1 MPGASP
7 VHDALIRLIP
17 RLRRYARLLRAD
29 PHAADDLVQDTLE
42 RACARLAQWRPDSDL
57 RAWAFT
63 IMHNLHVSETRR
75 PRHRFESTAPYGDG
89 PSDDC
94 RRALPHGDEVSA
106 TAAVGDA
113 PAEAARDPSGAWIA
127 ALDLERALR
136 ALPAAQRQVLML
148 VVFEDLTYEQTASV
162 LGVPVGTVMSRL
174 SRARAQ
180 LRALLEPGAPSG
192 RGAAPR
198 LRVLK

>member
-7 VHDALIRLIP
+7 VHESLILLIP
-17 RLRRYARLLRAD
+17 RLRRYARMLCAD
-29 PHAADDLVQDTLE
+29 SHRADDLVQDTLE

-63 IMHNLHVSETRR
+63 IMHNLFVSETRR
-75 PRHRFESTAPYGDG
+75 AWRRFEVTGADDEPAADPLGALIRRDALADG
-89 PSDDC
+89 NP
-94 RRALPHGDEVSA
+94 AQLPG
-106 TAAVGDA
+106 
-113 PAEAARDPSGAWIA
+113 DPSSGWIA

-136 ALPAAQRQVLML
+136 ALPEAQRQVLVL
-148 VVFEDLTYEQTASV
+148 VTFEDLSYEQVASV

-174 SRARAQ
+174 SRARSR
-180 LRALLEPGAPSG
+180 LRALLEPGARPVSQPG
-192 RGAAPR
+192 PR